1 MKKKKTSAFDQMIQD
16 ILDAPL
22 GEKMLEECM
31 AANTALMRRVP
42 LRYRLIALGFAKGQT
57 LEELN
62 ESLDQEGCAR
72 LYSRSLWEASLIFA
86 FLHGLSYHQWK
97 ELQEICRQMRDEQQQ
112 EDYFGKQITLKE
124 LNRYLEDHCNFS
136 ESQ

>member
-1 MKKKKTSAFDQMIQD
+1 MKKLNKESVFDTLMNH
-16 ILDAPL
+16 LM
-22 GEKMLEECM
+22 GETDGDKMLEECM

-86 FLHGLSYHQWK
+86 FLHGLTYHQWK
-97 ELQEICRQMRDEQQQ
+97 ELQEICHQMRDEQQQ
-112 EDYFGKQITLKE
+112 EDYF
-124 LNRYLEDHCNFS
+124 
-136 ESQ
+136 